1 MIRAMLALAS
11 LLSASATE
19 AGKSSNSFLT
29 VEGEGVSIADDGGIC
44 VEAGASGPVRVTA
57 RPGWLVNGR
66 ESIAFES
73 ARGLSRGLNL
83 TSKLGEDHT
92 CFPPPPTVKDE
103 HETTF
108 VLGASATPA
117 SQVEMYA
124 LPATSAAV
132 SVSASPAIVEKGRH
146 KVTKTW
152 EAWTCRVCGARQEAR
167 TEVTHYD
174 VEPEAYAWTATAAGE
189 ALASSTWSGLMSKGL
204 GQTVSFS
211 VMGTRSACASCTYT
225 ASTNA
230 LVDVH
235 ELSVS
240 RDDYLGINRT
250 DAGRADPVVKTAT
263 ALIDPAPTGSAAYSW
278 TDRGIC
284 SFTGRTDQA
293 TARYFAPD
301 PDRASASLLAEPLT
315 VEATVSKGGQTAS
328 ATCTTNFTVVKV
340 GVVANGVGE
349 AKEETEGAFIPYVAD
364 AANGQWTEEGTNAL
378 VAVSITCEPELPAS
392 ESVSITAPEG
402 ALYARFNGAYYAMPR
417 DFDFPVRSLDDVEF
431 FLHGHDE
438 SSTMTDKVVTVTHQP
453 SGAKD
458 VAKYTSVKLRATNIK
473 FNHDTSS
480 SDHDAI
486 NIRRCY
492 ADPAGKINVSNGEWL
507 EVGGVVTNEPF
518 CYTTNRAVTVKARF
532 EASNFITSARSTGG
546 VFWRVRVACGP
557 VADECRVLWRC
568 VAVCGVR
575 DGAQHAC
582 LHRP

>member
-1 MIRAMLALAS
+1 M
-11 LLSASATE
+11 
-19 AGKSSNSFLT
+19 
-29 VEGEGVSIADDGGIC
+29 
-44 VEAGASGPVRVTA
+44 TA

-167 TEVTHYD
+167 TEVSHYD

-189 ALASSTWSGLMSKGL
+189 TLASSTWSGLMSKGL

-211 VMGTRSACASCTYT
+211 VTGTRSACASCTYT

-349 AKEETEGAFIPYVAD
+349 AKEETEGVFLQYVPDAD
-364 AANGQWTEEGTNAL
+364 GDISVEGTNKMVS
-378 VAVSITCEPELPAS
+378 VAFTCEPVLPPSEMVKVTYSGQGELYEELPS
-392 ESVSITAPEG
+392 GVLVLITAMNYPACEIG
-402 ALYARFNGAYYAMPR
+402 SHVFK
-417 DFDFPVRSLDDVEF
+417 
-431 FLHGHDE
+431 LHGHE
-438 SSTMTDKVVTVTHQP
+438 VSSSLHSGKIVIKHLP
-453 SGAKD
+453 SGATDIGSCTVRQFSFTVYVDQPGNGGDDDPIERGSPGHAFWQFTMNPLDAVPNGLSAFVNVPNGFYPADD
-458 VAKYTSVKLRATNIK
+458 VGIFNL
-473 FNHDTSS
+473 NHDVPGL
-480 SDHDAI
+480 
-486 NIRRCY
+486 Y
-492 ADPAGKINVSNGEWL
+492 ASPD
-507 EVGGVVTNEPF
+507 
-518 CYTTNRAVTVKARF
+518 
-532 EASNFITSARSTGG
+532 
-546 VFWRVRVACGP
+546 
-557 VADECRVLWRC
+557 
-568 VAVCGVR
+568 
-575 DGAQHAC
+575 AQHANGVDVSKTWQISLQEFRAGVLNISLC
-582 LHRP
+582 EGCRDGSVMYNAITYNCVNAVVDVAGAAGIVLPANPGGSYMGITLGLTCGRFGEDIRNMK

>member
-1 MIRAMLALAS
+1 MIHAMLALAS
-11 LLSASATE
+11 LLSAPAIE

-167 TEVTHYD
+167 TEVSHYD
-174 VEPEAYAWTATAAGE
+174 VEP
-189 ALASSTWSGLMSKGL
+189 KGL

-240 RDDYLGINRT
+240 RDNYLGINRT

-315 VEATVSKGGQTAS
+315 VEATVSKGGQLAS

-349 AKEETEGAFIPYVAD
+349 DKEETEGAFVQHVPD
-364 AANGQWTEEGTNAL
+364 ANGLITVEGTNKMVS
-378 VAVSITCEPELPAS
+378 VAFTCEPELPAS
-392 ESVSITAPEG
+392 VVVEG
-402 ALYARFNGAYYAMPR
+402 SHSGPGAMYEE
-417 DFDFPVRSLDDVEF
+417 L
-431 FLHGHDE
+431 
-438 SSTMTDKVVTVTHQP
+438 P
-453 SGAKD
+453 SG
-458 VAKYTSVKLRATNIK
+458 
-473 FNHDTSS
+473 
-480 SDHDAI
+480 
-486 NIRRCY
+486 
-492 ADPAGKINVSNGEWL
+492 
-507 EVGGVVTNEPF
+507 
-518 CYTTNRAVTVKARF
+518 
-532 EASNFITSARSTGG
+532 
-546 VFWRVRVACGP
+546 
-557 VADECRVLWRC
+557 
-568 VAVCGVR
+568 
-575 DGAQHAC
+575 
-582 LHRP
+582 